1 MALEA
6 LNGNIDSLNKA
17 YLLGYYTSEP
27 QMFNLIMYAKQLGF
41 KIIKYEPDFFSYKHT
56 PDARD
61 SIQAENIY
69 NVLKKD
75 AGAKIAVLAGYGHIQ
90 ERIPNH
96 TMASI
101 LQQISNIDPVTIN
114 LIAFNQYTNSP
125 DTKKL
130 FDVISSKLNIDIP
143 YILQYKKDFNF
154 YNLKTYDY
162 NVIFPS
168 FDEKNLRPG
177 WMHLNPAYNILKC
190 KAVAPFQLVQAY
202 RDNGARSYDEIIKF
216 DVPADQKCFTIKD
229 KQTNLYL
236 FRGNY
241 FIVYR
246 NADYEVMKFYKR
258 RIK

>member
-1 MALEA
+1 MKLIIYQFPE
-6 LNGNIDSLNKA
+6 
-17 YLLGYYTSEP
+17 YLLGYYTHEP
-27 QMFNLIMYAKQLGF
+27 QMYNLIKRAKQLGY

-69 NVLKKD
+69 SVLKTD
-75 AGAKIAVLAGYGHIQ
+75 PTAKIAVLAGYGHIQ

-114 LIAFNQYTNSP
+114 LIAFNQYANAP
-125 DTKKL
+125 ETKKL
-130 FDVISSKLNIDIP
+130 YDNILSKSKINYP
-143 YILQYKKDFNF
+143 SILQCKSNFDFYEN
-154 YNLKTYDY
+154 KTYDY
-162 NVIFPS
+162 NVIFPLYK
-168 FDEKNLRPG
+168 EENLRPD
-177 WMHLNPAYNILKC
+177 WMHINTDYQILRC

-202 RDNGARSYDEIIKF
+202 RDNGKGSFGEMIKF

-229 KQTNLYL
+229 KQTDLHL
-236 FRGNY
+236 FPGNY

-246 NADYEVMKFYKR
+246 NTNYEVIKFYKK
-258 RIK
+258 RIN